1 MKFNTHKKKLIN
13 RFLLWPPTHR
23 DDSIEFWRK
32 KKLNP
37 FFRNVRTETKEGVNA
52 RALQKKKKILS
63 ACAAF
68 MKFFCRVPTWSKFT
82 LFSIQT
88 RVTRATRTGATLV
101 FSNKSCSNR
110 YMFPPFI
117 LFYFLG
123 PKKDELVIVSRCKKR
138 PMGWKV
144 AAGFFF
150 HWKGKIGRRR
160 TATGSTRSFSLLQQ
174 WPRHKKTEK
183 AEGGAG
189 AQRKWWN
196 LSFSWKSDES
206 SVSRK

>member
-1 MKFNTHKKKLIN
+1 MLH
-13 RFLLWPPTHR
+13 LWNFFA
-23 DDSIEFWRK
+23 EFQ
-32 KKLNP
+32 LDQNSP
-37 FFRNVRTETKEGVNA
+37 FFFRFKQELHVRRGPVQP
-52 RALQKKKKILS
+52 LY
-63 ACAAF
+63 F
-68 MKFFCRVPTWSKFT
+68 PT
-82 LFSIQT
+82 
-88 RVTRATRTGATLV
+88 
-101 FSNKSCSNR
+101 
-110 YMFPPFI
+110 
-117 LFYFLG
+117 
-123 PKKDELVIVSRCKKR
+123 
-138 PMGWKV
+138 KV
-144 AAGFFF
+144 AATGICSPLLFFSISWVQKKMNWLSSAVARNGRWGEKWQRVFFFF